1 MERAQLSAQELLK
14 DAVASGVLEDMTK
27 KQEESN
33 KALKEEIKF
42 LDDFSWELL
51 SLGVMLRNHQLVRL
65 FDKLQDFIDQKVIRR
80 ASAGLN
86 PDRRS

>member
-1 MERAQLSAQELLK
+1 M
-14 DAVASGVLEDMTK
+14 G

-33 KALKEEIKF
+33 KALKEELRF

-65 FDKLQDFIDQKVIRR
+65 FLELQDFIDQKVIQA
-80 ASAGLN
+80 ASAELN
-86 PDRRS
+86 PDKTGGNHEQ

>member
-1 MERAQLSAQELLK
+1 M
-14 DAVASGVLEDMTK
+14 ASGVLEDMTK

-51 SLGVMLRNHQLVRL
+51 SVAVRCRDYQLTKM
-65 FDKLQDFIDQKVIRR
+65 FWKLQHLIDQKVIK
-80 ASAGLN
+80 AS
-86 PDRRS
+86 SK